1 MAGIGGGSVLD
12 VTKLVAAFIDSDQQV
27 EDCFGMGF
35 IRRKGLW
42 FACLPTTAGTG
53 SEVSPN
59 AILLDE
65 RDHLKKGIVSPF
77 LIADVAYVDPKLT
90 WTVPAK
96 VTADTGMDALTH
108 CIEAYTNKFAHPSVD
123 IYALQGIRLIAA
135 NLERAVTLAR
145 DNKPADLS
153 DNPAY
158 VEAREALAFGSLY
171 GGLCLGPVN
180 TAAVHALSY
189 PLGGEFHIPH
199 GLSNAI
205 LLPSVMKFNMPANI
219 KRHAEVAI
227 ALGCEPGK
235 NDEETA
241 QRGVDFIYRL
251 AAAVGIPDKLTALGI
266 RRRYGQSRHAGAAP
280 AEKQP
285 SRGHRAGRPRH
296 LQLTLLIMS
305 HMLPCHSSP
314 KNKEDMKPIL
324 AITMGDPAGI
334 GPEITVRALN
344 RKETYEK
351 CRPVVTGDAAIIG
364 QAVRLLGLNLQVN
377 AIQNVKEAK
386 FEFGTIDVIDL
397 QCVDLATF
405 EFGKV
410 QPQCGNAAFQYIKK
424 AIELAMADEVDGT
437 VTAPLNKE
445 ALNLAGHHY
454 DGHTEIYATFTNT
467 KKYAMML
474 AEVRHDAGRREHPRH
489 PCFDACSPAQG
500 LRPGEE
506 GPCHRVRRT
515 HRRCLPP
522 VRY

>member
-1 MAGIGGGSVLD
+1 MKAITLLQPQKIVFGTGCIETFTEDYKKMGLKRLFVLTAPPILPLIEEPLNVLKTAGTSIEVFDQIMAEPTLNDFNDIVERARQFDADSVVGIGGGSVLD
-12 VTKLVAAFIDSDQQV
+12 VAKLVAAFAQSEQQAA
-27 EDCFGMGF
+27 DCFGTGF
-35 IRRKGLW
+35 IKKKGLW

-77 LIADVAYVDPKLT
+77 LIADAAYVDPKLT

-135 NLERAVTLAR
+135 NLERAVK
-145 DNKPADLS
+145 DGKD
-153 DNPAY
+153 

-205 LLPSVMKFNMPANI
+205 LLPSVMKFNMPSNI

-227 ALGCEPGK
+227 ALGCQPGK

-266 RRRYGQSRHAGAAP
+266 PQTAVDGMAKAAM
-280 AEKQP
+280 QV
-285 SRGHRAGRPRH
+285 
-296 LQLTLLIMS
+296 Q
-305 HMLPCHSSP
+305 
-314 KNKEDMKPIL
+314 
-324 AITMGDPAGI
+324 
-334 GPEITVRALN
+334 
-344 RKETYEK
+344 
-351 CRPVVTGDAAIIG
+351 
-364 QAVRLLGLNLQVN
+364 RLLKNNPREVTEQD
-377 AIQNVKEAK
+377 AK
-386 FEFGTIDVIDL
+386 D
-397 QCVDLATF
+397 
-405 EFGKV
+405 
-410 QPQCGNAAFQYIKK
+410 
-424 AIELAMADEVDGT
+424 
-437 VTAPLNKE
+437 
-445 ALNLAGHHY
+445 
-454 DGHTEIYATFTNT
+454 IYNSL
-467 KKYAMML
+467 Y
-474 AEVRHDAGRREHPRH
+474 
-489 PCFDACSPAQG
+489 
-500 LRPGEE
+500 
-506 GPCHRVRRT
+506 
-515 HRRCLPP
+515 
-522 VRY
+522 

>member
-1 MAGIGGGSVLD
+1 MKAITLLQPQKIVFGTGCIETFTEDYKKMGLKRLMVLTAPPILPLIEEPLANLKATGVSIEIFQDILAEPTVNDFKKILEVARQFKADSVVGIGGGSVLD
-12 VTKLVAAFIDSDQQV
+12 VTKLVAAFINSQQQV
-27 EDCFGMGF
+27 EDCFGTGF
-35 IRRKGLW
+35 IKAKGLW

-77 LIADVAYVDPKLT
+77 LIADAAYVDPKLT

-205 LLPSVMKFNMPANI
+205 LLPSVMKFNAPANI

-266 RRRYGQSRHAGAAP
+266 PQTAVDGMAKAAM
-280 AEKQP
+280 QV
-285 SRGHRAGRPRH
+285 
-296 LQLTLLIMS
+296 Q
-305 HMLPCHSSP
+305 
-314 KNKEDMKPIL
+314 
-324 AITMGDPAGI
+324 
-334 GPEITVRALN
+334 
-344 RKETYEK
+344 
-351 CRPVVTGDAAIIG
+351 
-364 QAVRLLGLNLQVN
+364 RLLKNN
-377 AIQNVKEAK
+377 
-386 FEFGTIDVIDL
+386 
-397 QCVDLATF
+397 
-405 EFGKV
+405 
-410 QPQCGNAAFQYIKK
+410 PR
-424 AIELAMADEVDGT
+424 EV
-437 VTAPLNKE
+437 
-445 ALNLAGHHY
+445 
-454 DGHTEIYATFTNT
+454 TEQDARSIYNSL
-467 KKYAMML
+467 Y
-474 AEVRHDAGRREHPRH
+474 
-489 PCFDACSPAQG
+489 
-500 LRPGEE
+500 
-506 GPCHRVRRT
+506 
-515 HRRCLPP
+515 
-522 VRY
+522 

>member
-1 MAGIGGGSVLD
+1 MKAITLLQPQKIVFGTGCIQTFTDDYKKMGLRRLFVLTAPPIRPLIEGTMDELKAAGIAVEVFQDIVAEPTVNDFKRILEEARQFQADSVAGIGGGSVLD

-27 EDCFGMGF
+27 EDCFGTGF

-77 LIADVAYVDPKLT
+77 LIADAAYVDPKLT

-145 DNKPADLS
+145 DYKPADLS

-205 LLPSVMKFNMPANI
+205 LLPSVMKFNMPSNV

-266 RRRYGQSRHAGAAP
+266 PQTAVDGMAKAAM
-280 AEKQP
+280 QV
-285 SRGHRAGRPRH
+285 
-296 LQLTLLIMS
+296 Q
-305 HMLPCHSSP
+305 
-314 KNKEDMKPIL
+314 
-324 AITMGDPAGI
+324 
-334 GPEITVRALN
+334 
-344 RKETYEK
+344 
-351 CRPVVTGDAAIIG
+351 
-364 QAVRLLGLNLQVN
+364 RLLKNN
-377 AIQNVKEAK
+377 
-386 FEFGTIDVIDL
+386 
-397 QCVDLATF
+397 
-405 EFGKV
+405 
-410 QPQCGNAAFQYIKK
+410 PR
-424 AIELAMADEVDGT
+424 EV
-437 VTAPLNKE
+437 
-445 ALNLAGHHY
+445 
-454 DGHTEIYATFTNT
+454 TEQDARDIYNSL
-467 KKYAMML
+467 Y
-474 AEVRHDAGRREHPRH
+474 
-489 PCFDACSPAQG
+489 
-500 LRPGEE
+500 
-506 GPCHRVRRT
+506 
-515 HRRCLPP
+515 
-522 VRY
+522 

>member
-1 MAGIGGGSVLD
+1 MKAITLLQPQKIVFGTGCIETFTDDYKQMGLQRLFVLTAPPIRPLIEGTLDELKAAGIAVEVFQNIVAEPTVNDFKRILEAARQFQADSVAGIGGGSVLD

-27 EDCFGMGF
+27 EDCFGTGF

-266 RRRYGQSRHAGAAP
+266 PQTAVDGMAKAAM
-280 AEKQP
+280 QV
-285 SRGHRAGRPRH
+285 
-296 LQLTLLIMS
+296 Q
-305 HMLPCHSSP
+305 
-314 KNKEDMKPIL
+314 
-324 AITMGDPAGI
+324 
-334 GPEITVRALN
+334 
-344 RKETYEK
+344 
-351 CRPVVTGDAAIIG
+351 
-364 QAVRLLGLNLQVN
+364 RLLKNN
-377 AIQNVKEAK
+377 
-386 FEFGTIDVIDL
+386 
-397 QCVDLATF
+397 
-405 EFGKV
+405 
-410 QPQCGNAAFQYIKK
+410 PR
-424 AIELAMADEVDGT
+424 EV
-437 VTAPLNKE
+437 
-445 ALNLAGHHY
+445 
-454 DGHTEIYATFTNT
+454 TEQDARDIYNSL
-467 KKYAMML
+467 Y
-474 AEVRHDAGRREHPRH
+474 
-489 PCFDACSPAQG
+489 
-500 LRPGEE
+500 
-506 GPCHRVRRT
+506 
-515 HRRCLPP
+515 
-522 VRY
+522 